1 MKKWFGLLGLILSLL
16 VAIPARAL
24 PQISDREYY
33 DFVGQVEDNPV
44 PTPTTPIP
52 PNFTVFPVGL
62 NINGRQ
68 VFFSILVR
76 GEEDGTQ
83 AINFDQWLMPF
94 DAVIEALNIDVTPLA
109 DGQLELRSRTIV
121 TRLDPNQL
129 RSDPELGLVFSI
141 QQLQTLFGI
150 PAEFNINEFA
160 INLTLDQP
168 QGTTGRYSI
177 QDTPVQLEGLPQKSA
192 PQTTVTAI
200 EQRVNVTGSPE
211 DEPNFRGEL
220 SAVGTVLYGSWYVR
234 VNQQDLEN
242 SSTWNLAEA
251 QYLSQTD
258 SEDYVVGSQPTFWN
272 SQGSRGDYW
281 GVTTIARQGFT
292 PPTRFG
298 GGGFIPGQRLQAS
311 QVGRTIVG
319 EAEPGTLVQLTQGFG
334 NQVIDEVLVDSSGVY
349 RFEDVPVG
357 ERSFAGNYRVLIYPQ
372 GRLTE
377 PPEIQDATF
386 STVPGQLPAGAS
398 ATIVSVGV
406 GRESTAEEDES
417 FLGEFGEA
425 RGGIAQRWG
434 ATENVTLGVGAIYD
448 QTFRGLGEIFF
459 RPGDVPFEL
468 AASVQTPD
476 DDGTWDVDSTIYYR
490 FSPSLIARFNSDRLT
505 RRLNVDWRV
514 VPWLTLLGSYDNRNG
529 VEGGIQTSFSL
540 PGSFTFARATLD
552 EENRFRW
559 NLRQRLGDLELT
571 QRGNEIGTTSE
582 LDYNLSGNTF
592 LNTGHSL
599 ILGYETRD
607 TITTADLLTLAWRY
621 RSDERAADGRFLWE
635 SLLGFGV
642 GSQGSGPVATLQ
654 TAAIPGV
661 LVRGRYQGTS
671 VTSEQD
677 QYSLEVVT
685 SLNIQDEIFPGDR
698 QSDRFRTRGGLLI
711 QPFFDADNDGEKDAS
726 EYVYTETADLLF
738 VLNNQP
744 IKSSRPEVQK
754 NRVLVRLPPGN
765 YRLDLDPAGFP
776 LDWQT
781 AVDAYAVEVVAGSYT
796 PILIPLIRSFTVT
809 GVIADNAGNPVAG
822 ARVEAISADGKQRR
836 FSVTNGAGV
845 YYLERLSPGVFTLEI
860 NQKPAQPNTITLDE
874 NAEPFQELNLQ
885 SRHGASILSYGS
897 PWRSQKPT
905 P

>member
-16 VAIPARAL
+16 LDLPARAL
-24 PQISDREYY
+24 PQISDSQYY
-33 DFVGQVEDNPV
+33 DFVGQGEDETT
-44 PTPTTPIP
+44 PTPATQTPQ
-52 PNFTVFPVGL
+52 NFTVFPVGL
-62 NINGRQ
+62 NVNGRQ

-83 AINFDQWLMPF
+83 AVNFDQWLVPF
-94 DAVIEALNIDVTPLA
+94 DAIIEALNFDVTPLA
-109 DGQLELRSRTIV
+109 NGQLELRSPTII

-129 RSDPELGLVFSI
+129 RTDPELGLVFSI
-141 QQLQTLFGI
+141 QQLETLFGI

-168 QGTTGRYSI
+168 QRTARRSGV
-177 QDTPVQLEGLPQKSA
+177 QDTPVQLEGLPQKEA

-200 EQRVNVTGSPE
+200 EQRVNVTGSLE
-211 DEPNFRGEL
+211 DQPNFRGEL

-234 VNQQDLEN
+234 VNQQDLDN

-272 SQGSRGDYW
+272 SRGSQGEYW
-281 GVTTIARQGFT
+281 GVTTIQRQGFT
-292 PPTRFG
+292 PPTQFG
-298 GGGFIPGQRLQAS
+298 GGGFLPGQRLQAS

-334 NQVIDEVLVDSSGVY
+334 DQVIDEVLVDSSGVY
-349 RFEDVPVG
+349 RFEDVPIG
-357 ERSFAGNYRVLIYPQ
+357 ERSFAGNYRVLLYPE

-377 PPEIQDATF
+377 SPEIREATF
-386 STVPGQLPAGAS
+386 STVPGQIPVGAS

-406 GRESTAEEDES
+406 GRESTGQEDES
-417 FLGEFGEA
+417 FVGEFREA

-434 ATENVTLGVGAIYD
+434 ATENVTFGVGAIYD
-448 QTFRGLGEIFF
+448 QRFRGLGEIFF
-459 RPGDVPFEL
+459 RPGDMPFEL

-476 DDGTWDVDSTIYYR
+476 EDGTWDVDSTIFYR

-514 VPWLTLLGSYDNRNG
+514 VPWLTLLGRYDNRNG
-529 VEGGIQTSFSL
+529 AAAGVQTSFSR

-552 EENRFRW
+552 EENRLRW
-559 NLRQRLGDLELT
+559 NVRQRLGDLEIT

-599 ILGYETRD
+599 TLGYETRD
-607 TITTADLLTLAWRY
+607 IIETEDLLTLGWRY

-642 GSQGSGPVATLQ
+642 GSQGSGAVATLQ

-671 VTSEQD
+671 VTSAED
-677 QYSLEVVT
+677 RYSLEVVT
-685 SLNIQDEIFPGDR
+685 SLNVQDEIFPGDR

-711 QPFFDADNDGEKDAS
+711 QPFFDDDNDGEKDAS
-726 EYVYTETADLLF
+726 EYIYTETADLLLI
-738 VLNNQP
+738 LNNQP
-744 IKSSRPEVQK
+744 IKSSRPEVQ
-754 NRVLVRLPPGN
+754 NDRVLVRLSPGN

-776 LDWQT
+776 LDWQA

-796 PILIPLIRSFTVT
+796 PVMIPLIRSFTLT
-809 GVIADNAGNPVAG
+809 GVVTDTAGNPVAG
-822 ARVEAISADGKQRR
+822 ARVEAISADGEQRE
-836 FSVTNGAGV
+836 FSVTNSAGV
-845 YYLERLSPGVFTLEI
+845 YYLERLSPGTFTLRI
-860 NQKPAQPNTITLDE
+860 NQQPAQPGTITLDE
-874 NAEPFQELNLQ
+874 DAEPFQELNLR
-885 SRHGASILSYGS
+885 SR
-897 PWRSQKPT
+897 
-905 P
+905 